1 MTASTL
7 LDGLQKISS
16 NSFSHDNLMFL
27 LGLINAMRVLIER
40 QAEHLL
46 ERYYLLAGFDRVG
59 VVVLYTTYTDT
70 HSHTH
75 TLIDTFIDEK

>member
-1 MTASTL
+1 
-7 LDGLQKISS
+7 
-16 NSFSHDNLMFL
+16 MFL
-27 LGLINAMRVLIER
+27 LGPIYAMRVPIER

-46 ERYYLLAGFDRVG
+46 ERHYLLAGFDCVG

-75 TLIDTFIDEK
+75 THLHIRIH